1 MEQVE
6 HYGLGICS
14 VFDGTITVD
23 KLEVVFPSK
32 KIQGDKRTVREDGK
46 NEKNNRA
53 VALLVLY
60 SGKQVAFMTAIKQ
73 KFSSGDKE
81 YRDRLEN
88 IRELKSPSDRTGEK
102 IMN

>member
-1 MEQVE
+1 MALADRLVELFLWFSEMEQVE

-23 KLEVVFPSK
+23 KLEAVFPSR
-32 KIQGDKRTVREDGK
+32 KIQGDKRTVREDGN

-60 SGKQVAFMTAIKQ
+60 SGKPGGFHDSNKAKVFTW
-73 KFSSGDKE
+73 
-81 YRDRLEN
+81 
-88 IRELKSPSDRTGEK
+88 
-102 IMN
+102 